1 MGFFDKFK
9 SKFARVGEMRR
20 PKQSKQKTAAE
31 VIEVERETTAPALTA
46 HGTTGA
52 AYRTLLK
59 PLVTE
64 KTATLA
70 HGRKYVFVVSQEA
83 TKLSVK
89 QAVRE
94 LYGVLPESV
103 RMINREGKAVHF
115 GARNG
120 ERKDWKKAIVT
131 VPEGKTLPI
140 YE

>member
-9 SKFARVGEMRR
+9 SKFARVGEVRN
-20 PKQSKQKTAAE
+20 PKQSKQKITAEA
-31 VIEVERETTAPALTA
+31 VEVERKPVAALPAIAGAPS
-46 HGTTGA
+46 
-52 AYRTLLK
+52 AYRTLVK
-59 PLVTE
+59 PHVTE

-70 HGRKYVFVVSQEA
+70 HERKYVFVVNHDA

-94 LYGVLPESV
+94 LYGVIPESV
-103 RMINREGKAVHF
+103 QMVNRYGKMVRF
-115 GARNG
+115 GQRSG
-120 ERKDWKKAIVT
+120 QRKDWKKAIVT